1 MSRLNQKLE
10 QKLLQK
16 LSPQQIQLIKLLE
29 VPVMELEQRIKK
41 ELEENPVLE
50 EGPPEDYNEAGSSD
64 SLAKEQDDYDSSD
77 YDDQFDREQQTTN
90 DEQDS
95 YQDDELQVSY
105 EDEYT
110 PEDLIP
116 EDEDIPYYRL
126 TLPRSQPE
134 EERDSGFAD
143 TKSFREYMLEQLSL
157 SKLEGIDRQI
167 AEYIIGN
174 LDDDGY
180 LRRDVESIASDLAIF
195 QGLDVTSEKVEQIL
209 KVIQSFDPPGVA
221 ARDLQESLAIQL
233 QRKLEEKPGDPV
245 LLKAKQII
253 DNYFDEFAK
262 KHYDKLAVKLGV
274 SRQELKEIIDV
285 IRKLNP
291 KPANFYQPI
300 QPKRNVQQITPDFI
314 LQNIDGQLYLT
325 LNSGNVP
332 PIRISKYYE
341 DLVKSYQQKSRK
353 ELSEK
358 DKQTV
363 AFLKQKMDSA
373 KWFID
378 AIRQREET
386 LYKTMKAIV
395 DYQKDFFKTGDE
407 AKLRPMILKDIADLT
422 GLDISTISRV
432 ANSKYIQT
440 PFGIYPLKYFF
451 SEGLETEDGKEVST
465 REIKKILREAIEN
478 EDKRKPLTD
487 EKLAKILQEKG
498 YKIARRTVAKYR
510 EQMGIPVARLRKQ
523 V

>member
-50 EGPPEDYNEAGSSD
+50 EGPPEDQINEINSGD
-64 SLAKEQDDYDSSD
+64 TMTKEQDDYDSSD
-77 YDDQFDREQQTTN
+77 YDEQFDGEQLPQN
-90 DEQDS
+90 GEQI
-95 YQDDELQVSY
+95 SY

-157 SKLEGIDRQI
+157 SKLEGLDRQI

-195 QGLDVTSEKVEQIL
+195 QGLDVSPEKVEEIL
-209 KVIQSFDPPGVA
+209 KVIQSFDPPGVG
-221 ARDLQESLAIQL
+221 ARNLQESLAIQL
-233 QRKLEEKPGDPV
+233 QRKLEEKPNDPV
-245 LLKAKQII
+245 LLKAKQVI

-274 SRQELKEIIDV
+274 SRHELKEIIDV

-358 DKQTV
+358 EKQTIS
-363 AFLKQKMDSA
+363 FLKQKMDSA

>member
-1 MSRLNQKLE
+1 MARTRQRLE
-10 QKLLQK
+10 QKLIQK

-41 ELEENPVLE
+41 EIEENPVLE
-50 EGPPEDYNEAGSSD
+50 EGSPEEYEDIQQQEFSAENDYETMEYDQED
-64 SLAKEQDDYDSSD
+64 SEEY
-77 YDDQFDREQQTTN
+77 QT
-90 DEQDS
+90 DPVE
-95 YQDDELQVSY
+95 EISY
-105 EDEYT
+105 EDEFT

-116 EDEDIPYYRL
+116 DDEDIPYYKL
-126 TLPRSQPE
+126 TLQKDYSKE
-134 EERDSGFAD
+134 EKRIPYAD
-143 TKSFREYMLEQLSL
+143 TKSFRDFMLEQVGFSN
-157 SKLEGIDRQI
+157 LEGIDRQI
-167 AEYIIGN
+167 AEYIIGS
-174 LDDDGY
+174 LDEDGY

-195 QGLDVTSEKVEQIL
+195 YGLDVTPDQVEKVL
-209 KVIQSFDPPGVA
+209 RVIQQFDPPGVG
-221 ARDLQESLAIQL
+221 ARDLKEALLLQL
-233 QRKLEEKPGDPV
+233 ERKLNEKPDNSV
-245 LLKAKQII
+245 LILAKKVIE
-253 DNYFDEFAK
+253 NYFDEFIK
-262 KHYDKLAVKLGV
+262 KHYDKLKSKLGIT
-274 SRQELKEIIDV
+274 SQELREVIDQ
-285 IRKLNP
+285 IKHLNP

-300 QPKRNVQQITPDFI
+300 APRRNIQQIIPDFV
-314 LQNIDGQLYLT
+314 LQDVNGQLYLS

-332 PIRISKYYE
+332 PVRINKYYQ
-341 DLVKSYQQKSRK
+341 DMVK
-353 ELSEK
+353 ELQKKGKKKLDNKEK
-358 DKQTV
+358 ETV
-363 AFLKQKMDSA
+363 NFLKQKIDSA

-378 AIRQREET
+378 AIKQREET

-395 DYQKDFFKTGDE
+395 DYQQDFFRTGDE
-407 AKLRPMILKDIADLT
+407 AKLKPMILKDIAELT

-478 EDKRKPLTD
+478 EDKSKPLTD

-523 V
+523 I